1 MKKIF
6 YSLTMAV
13 LCLTACQKEID
24 PIQSVSAPD
33 YPEGAT
39 VEAFFTVSIPYSNGA
54 LPITRASEMAQI
66 PEIDNLYIAIFGD
79 NGGMLQQL
87 VPATIV
93 PGTGVLYETDET
105 EDNYGESG
113 YNYQVKYTAEL
124 PLSDEE
130 RNLHFIGNCPE
141 DVLENVDFLYEK
153 DFMDKLSTSDGEAA
167 YWQKVVLPDGV
178 QANLVNGKYELTPEC
193 AAKLTPIALVRN
205 YAKLIVTSGS
215 SDFEIESYALVN
227 VPLNGTIAPYSAT
240 AGFSTTYMNI
250 GHYCSPNA
258 DVDPDHIATNFVQ
271 DLIASGY
278 SGYMTNDLIDTSL
291 ETSQASEKTPT
302 SPDNGLYMY
311 ERTKPTRSGEQT
323 GLIIKLKWSENLPSD
338 HPNFND
344 KGKSRYYKI
353 EVLDKE
359 GEYMP
364 ICRNV
369 LYTINLEHLS
379 GTGETSFDAA
389 YAGPFFGNVSASIE
403 TATLTE
409 INDNIHKI
417 VVNRMD
423 YTTLE
428 DNDVVDIYFRFFEDM
443 NGSPELNAAYY
454 ATPAKK
460 AVDGYNPAIEA
471 VSPIEFVSW
480 SGGTWGHVQVTL
492 KARPASGMLREKLR
506 IQGMHY
512 NGTNYIGSLF
522 RDIVFTVMNTQEF
535 TDESEV
541 TVSGNNVTVTIGLPE
556 DLPYSLFPLH
566 VTIEALNNNLS
577 TTNKE
582 LPVSYG
588 PTAFDEPAYSAKNGK
603 NAFYFIR
610 TIQYKDYLDTSHGVY
625 EFTTEFDCPF
635 VRTDNTDLVVKLN
648 EQGGYFLEKTL

>member
-1 MKKIF
+1 MKLKTMKKIF
-6 YSLTMAV
+6 YTLTAAV

-24 PIQSVSAPD
+24 PIQSVSVPD

-66 PEIDNLYIAIFGD
+66 PVIDNLYIAIFGD

-87 VPATIV
+87 VPATKV
-93 PGTGVLYETDET
+93 GEGALYETDPDA
-105 EDNYGESG
+105 DNYGESG
-113 YNYQVKYTAEL
+113 FNYKVMYKAEL

-141 DVLENVDFLYEK
+141 DVLESVDFLYEK
-153 DFMDKLSTSDGEAA
+153 DFMDKLSTSNGEAA
-167 YWQKVVLPDGV
+167 YWQKVVLPDGI
-178 QANLVNGKYELTPEC
+178 QANWVEAEGEFVLTPEC

-205 YAKLIVTSGS
+205 YAKLVVTSAS

-227 VPLNGTIAPYSAT
+227 TPLYGTIAPYSN
-240 AGFSTTYMNI
+240 GFSTTYMNI
-250 GHYCSPNA
+250 GKYC
-258 DVDPDHIATNFVQ
+258 DPEGGMETNFVH

-278 SGYMTNDLIDTSL
+278 SGYMTNDLINTENPG
-291 ETSQASEKTPT
+291 ETSAKKPSDT
-302 SPDNGLYMY
+302 DNGLYMY
-311 ERTKPTRSGEQT
+311 ERTKPTRTGEQT
-323 GLIIKLKWSENLPSD
+323 GIIIKLKWSGDLPSD
-338 HPNFND
+338 HPNYID
-344 KGKSRYYKI
+344 RGKSRYYKI
-353 EVLDKE
+353 EVLDKD

-369 LYTINLEHLS
+369 LYSINLEHLS

-423 YTTLE
+423 YTTMN
-428 DNDVVDIYFRFFEDM
+428 DNDVVDIYFRFYPDM
-443 NGSPELNAAYY
+443 NGDPALDAASY
-454 ATPAKK
+454 ATPARKE
-460 AVDGYNPAIEA
+460 VEGYQSSIASFSAID
-471 VSPIEFVSW
+471 FVTW
-480 SGGTWGHVQVTL
+480 SGGQWGHVQVTL
-492 KARPASGMLREKLR
+492 KERPASGMLREKLR
-506 IQGMHY
+506 IQGQID
-512 NGTNYIGSLF
+512 GVGKLF

-535 TDESEV
+535 TSESKV
-541 TVSGNNVTVTIGLPE
+541 TVNGNNVTVTIGLPSE
-556 DLPYSLFPLH
+556 LPYSIFPLNIL
-566 VTIEALNNNLS
+566 IEAQNNNLS
-577 TTNKE
+577 TASKD

-588 PTAFDEPAYSAKNGK
+588 PTAFDETDSPKRGK

-610 TIQYKDYLDTSHGVY
+610 TIQYKDYLDTSTGEYVY
-625 EFTTEFDCPF
+625 TTEFDCPF
-635 VRTDNTDLVVKLN
+635 TRTDNTNVVVKLN